1 MSMSKLAKIR
11 VADYMSNKLISLPKD
26 TDVLKAINIMLINR
40 IPNAPVVDEQGNLI
54 GMFSEKDAMKV
65 VLEAAYNRGMA
76 GQVHEFMNK
85 QADTIEADA
94 SIVEA
99 AEKLVNSSVR
109 CFPVYQE
116 NELVGVISR
125 SDVLRAL
132 EGIR

>member
-1 MSMSKLAKIR
+1 MSIPNLAKIR

-26 TDVLKAINIMLINR
+26 TDVLKAINIMLVNR
-40 IPNAPVVDEQGNLI
+40 IPNAPVVDETGNLI

-65 VLEAAYNRGMA
+65 VLEAAYNQSMA
-76 GQVHEFMNK
+76 GQVHEFMNT
-85 QADTIEADA
+85 QADIIDADA

-99 AEKLVNSSVR
+99 AEKLVDSSVR
-109 CFPVYQE
+109 CFPVYRD

-132 EGIR
+132 EAIR